1 MQNKSSIYSSENR
14 FAWVEINLD
23 DLSNNFKLVK
33 DYISSLKAVNTT
45 GPKIM
50 AVVKANAYGHGLI
63 EISRKAV
70 LSGASWLGVALVH
83 EGLMLRAGGIKVPIL
98 CLGSHAPEKI
108 KDAVENDITLSAT
121 SLESAKLISDFCIQ
135 ANKEAKVHIKID
147 TGMNRIGIN
156 YKNAIQSILLIKSL
170 PKLNVDGVFT
180 HFACASE
187 EAESYTLMQW
197 ERFSRII
204 KELKAMDIE
213 IRNYHCANSAAFV
226 RYPHMHLDMVRLGII
241 IYGMNPFNSDFSD
254 FCSKD
259 ASEFIKRLK
268 PILSLKAKISFIKR
282 IAAGERISY
291 RGTFKTKKES
301 IIATIPLGYADGYSR
316 HFSNKAEMIFNDC
329 FAPVVG
335 NVTMDQTMIDLTDCR
350 DVKKA
355 KTGDEV
361 VMIGKNNGLEITATG
376 LADLIGTINYE
387 IVCMIGDRIP
397 RLYI

>member
-1 MQNKSSIYSSENR
+1 MQNTSRIYSSENR
-14 FAWVEINLD
+14 FAWVEINLE
-23 DLSNNFKLVK
+23 DLSENFKLIK
-33 DYISSLKAVNTT
+33 DYISSFQEINTFK
-45 GPKIM
+45 PKIM

-63 EISRKAV
+63 EISREAV

-83 EGLMLRAGGIKVPIL
+83 EGLMLREGGIKVPIL

-108 KDAVENDITLSAT
+108 RDAIENDITLSVT
-121 SLESAKLISDFCIQ
+121 SLESAKLISDFCIG
-135 ANKEAKVHIKID
+135 ANMDAKVHIKID

-156 YKNAIQSILLIKSL
+156 YKNAIQSILLIKKL
-170 PKLNVDGVFT
+170 PKLDVDGVFT

-187 EAESYTLMQW
+187 KEESYTLMQW
-197 ERFSRII
+197 ERFSKII
-204 KELKAMDIE
+204 KELKAMDSD
-213 IRNYHCANSAAFV
+213 IRNYHCANSAAFI

-241 IYGMNPFNSDFSD
+241 IYGMNPFNNDFPD

-259 ASEFIKRLK
+259 ASEFTQRLK
-268 PILSLKAKISFIKR
+268 PVLSLKAKISFIKR
-282 IAAGERISY
+282 VAARESISY
-291 RGTFKTKKES
+291 HGTFRTKKES

-316 HFSNKAEMIFNDC
+316 HFSNKSKMIFNDC

-335 NVTMDQTMIDLTDCR
+335 NVTLDLTMIDLTDCR
-350 DVKKA
+350 DVHKA

-361 VMIGKNNGLEITATG
+361 VLIGKSNELNLTASE

-397 RLYI
+397 RLYL